1 MKITKDQASEILLKE
16 HIRRILKEGEAG
28 TPEEPKEEPEVEP
41 KEEPEVEPE
50 VEPEEEPEEEGMSEE
65 IADLTDMYIRKLR
78 TSFSAD
84 QDDVVDI
91 VGRLFDAFKYGN
103 QAKLEILKKVK
114 EENIR

>member
-1 MKITKDQASEILLKE
+1 MKITKDQAIEILLKE

-41 KEEPEVEPE
+41 EPEAEPEAEPEV
-50 VEPEEEPEEEGMSEE
+50 EPEEEGMSEE

>member
-1 MKITKDQASEILLKE
+1 MKITKDQAIEILLKE

-41 KEEPEVEPE
+41 EPKPEPEAEPEV
-50 VEPEEEPEEEGMSEE
+50 EPEEEGMSEE